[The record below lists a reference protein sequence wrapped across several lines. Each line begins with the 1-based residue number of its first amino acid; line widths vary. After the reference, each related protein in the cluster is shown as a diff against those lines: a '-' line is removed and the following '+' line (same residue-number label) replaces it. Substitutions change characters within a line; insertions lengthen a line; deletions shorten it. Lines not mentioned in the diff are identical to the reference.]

1 MTLTTNQIELIRPD
15 YDELVKEVG
24 ATGLD
29 MTFTEFVFEVEVEME
44 D

>member
-1 MTLTTNQIELIRPD
+1 MTLTAEQLELIRPE

-24 ATGLD
+24 ATELD
-29 MTFTEFVFEVEVEME
+29 MTFEEFVFEVEVEMG